1 MGHSGS
7 FSWKFTE
14 TAPQWSILLPFP
26 PGKEDPLMR
35 GKALWAGVFV
45 EGIEEGDT
53 PLSDKD
59 TDLPSESSLPISSHE
74 IP

>member
-14 TAPQWSILLPFP
+14 TAPQWSMLLPFP

-59 TDLPSESSLPISSHE
+59 TDLPSESSLPHQL
-74 IP
+74 P